1 MSSRAMLDA
10 LIAGERDAAV
20 LAELAKGRMR
30 AKIPALRD
38 ALAGRF
44 DGHPMRREKAPD
56 GTVQLRRQIA
66 SQDLARV
73 ESDRCSVLAT
83 DRHVRELMLL
93 VVVEPQVWP
102 ATSAHRGTLSPS
114 FSPACNVVEGWDIS
128 APGPDQPI
136 SEGSRLPADVGPW
149 AQVRGV
155 RHGGRESGAPPAA
168 SFATSVCSTPHG
180 PVPAP

>member
-128 APGPDQPI
+128 APGRDQPD
-136 SEGSRLPADVGPW
+136 GSLGT
-149 AQVRGV
+149 
-155 RHGGRESGAPPAA
+155 GREELAA
-168 SFATSVCSTPHG
+168 LASRTSVG
-180 PVPAP
+180 